1 MRSPYPHLLSPLKIG
16 NTVLK
21 NHLVGSVALPHYLQ
35 GPESFPNEQ
44 VIQHVSHI
52 AKNNAFGLL

>member
-1 MRSPYPHLLSPLKIG
+1 MRSSYPHLLSPLKIG

-21 NHLVGSVALPHYLQ
+21 NRLVDSVALPHYLQ